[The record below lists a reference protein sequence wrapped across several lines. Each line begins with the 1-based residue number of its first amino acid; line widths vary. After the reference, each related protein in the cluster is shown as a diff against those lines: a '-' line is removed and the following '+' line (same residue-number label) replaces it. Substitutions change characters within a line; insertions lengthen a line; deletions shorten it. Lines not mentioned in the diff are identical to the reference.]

1 MTNSH
6 DSEELKQILIWI
18 GVVNQLNTTR
28 FNQLMTEINL
38 PLPQFTML
46 NHFSRNSQQNYT
58 ITQLASAFQANQPA
72 ITKTV
77 QHLIKK
83 GYLDVQVSQEDKR
96 IKYHSITAAG
106 LAAHQQAIARILPDA
121 QLIFAEWS
129 SEEIETLHQSLFR
142 LKNWLDDHR
151 DTVADSNR
159 EA

>member
-1 MTNSH
+1 MSSH
-6 DSEELKQILIWI
+6 DPEKLKQVLIWI
-18 GVVNQLNTTR
+18 GVANQLTTTR
-28 FNQLMTEINL
+28 FNQRMTGDSL

-46 NHFSRNSQQNYT
+46 NHFNRDPHQSHT
-58 ITQLASAFQANQPA
+58 ITQLTSAFQANQPA

-83 GYLDVQVSQEDKR
+83 GYLETQVSQEDKR
-96 IKYHSITAAG
+96 VKYHSITQAG
-106 LAAHQQAIARILPDA
+106 LDAHQKAIAHIIPDA

-129 SEEIETLHQSLFR
+129 SEEVDTLHQSLFR

-151 DTVADSNR
+151 DTIADSSG